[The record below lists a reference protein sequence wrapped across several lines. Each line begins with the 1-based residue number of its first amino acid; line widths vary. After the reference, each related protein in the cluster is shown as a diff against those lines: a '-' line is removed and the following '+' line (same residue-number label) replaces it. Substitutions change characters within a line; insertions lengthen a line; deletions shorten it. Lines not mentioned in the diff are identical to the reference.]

1 MVMSHKEIFD
11 GLVGFYKGI
20 DNLPG
25 EFKDDPEASDKDRL
39 YALIR
44 HMCEQEEC
52 GMDMIRLI
60 FKRAGVDESR
70 FELLIVDAYGDHY

>member
-44 HMCEQEEC
+44 HLC
-52 GMDMIRLI
+52 
-60 FKRAGVDESR
+60 
-70 FELLIVDAYGDHY
+70 